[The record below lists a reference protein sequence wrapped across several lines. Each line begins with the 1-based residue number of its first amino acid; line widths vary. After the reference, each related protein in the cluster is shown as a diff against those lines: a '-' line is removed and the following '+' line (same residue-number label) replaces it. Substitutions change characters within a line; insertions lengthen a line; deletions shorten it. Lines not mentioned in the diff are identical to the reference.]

1 MSWRFR
7 AASTRPGTRASS
19 STPEA
24 TAACQPTTP
33 RTTEG
38 DVAAATTLGAYP
50 PFLYPVAGW
59 VASLGSDPASA
70 DRLGRLVVLAASA
83 LLLWLACAHLVRW
96 LGPRSLVG
104 VALLMTPMAVF
115 CLGILNTSA
124 VEILGAT
131 GMAAVVAVYGRR
143 PESLSRS
150 GTQALVLVS
159 GTALVLSRQLGIV
172 TMAVLTLLLLVLGGW
187 RDVWAGL
194 RERRAVTWAAV
205 LVPAVSTVAV
215 AVWELRY
222 DHPVLLGPWV
232 SGDSFRGFLEQGYS
246 SRPGEHRLVRLARRA
261 AARRRQPRLVRR
273 GGSAGRH
280 RPRPR

>member
-1 MSWRFR
+1 
-7 AASTRPGTRASS
+7 
-19 STPEA
+19 
-24 TAACQPTTP
+24 
-33 RTTEG
+33 
-38 DVAAATTLGAYP
+38 
-50 PFLYPVAGW
+50 
-59 VASLGSDPASA
+59 
-70 DRLGRLVVLAASA
+70 
-83 LLLWLACAHLVRW
+83 
-96 LGPRSLVG
+96 
-104 VALLMTPMAVF
+104 MAVF
-115 CLGILNTSA
+115 CLGMLNTSA

-143 PESLSRS
+143 PESLARS
-150 GTQALVLVS
+150 GTQAMVLVS

-232 SGDSFRGFLEQGYS
+232 SGDSFRGFRSRRCS

-273 GGSAGRH
+273 GGRAGRH
-280 RPRPR
+280 GARPR